1 MRIDV
6 RTAAGFALR
15 TGASIESRGG
25 GVTFDAGVESSSGP
39 VVDSGKRGSFDCVR
53 LAPHFAQDD
62 RGYKRVTDVV
72 DGDDRGWKAEIVPQ
86 LRNRRGQNRLG
97 RTGEGA
103 CAYVGCA
110 EDSAAFLIWGDNGET

>member
-1 MRIDV
+1 MSERLRASRFERARALRV
-6 RTAAGFALR
+6 VAEGSLLTLGWKVLRGQWWTAANA
-15 TGASIESRGG
+15 
-25 GVTFDAGVESSSGP
+25 
-39 VVDSGKRGSFDCVR
+39 GSFDCVR

-62 RGYKRVTDVV
+62 RGYKRGDRRCRR
-72 DGDDRGWKAEIVPQ
+72 DDRGWKAEIVPQ

-97 RTGEGA
+97 RTGEGG